1 MNLTL
6 AEMQLIE
13 FALQSLPDHPEAQ
26 ELRKLFG
33 DAIRAK
39 TQGTHA
45 LQAAD
50 FVTPAPSHS

>member
-1 MNLTL
+1 MDLTL

-13 FALQSLPDHPEAQ
+13 FALQSLPDHAGAQ
-26 ELRKLFG
+26 KLRKLFG

-39 TQGTHA
+39 TQGAHA

-50 FVTPAPSHS
+50 FVAPAPSHT